1 MQKTSMLINERFFAL
16 MLKHS
21 AFTPTRSGP
30 KKETMSTEQEQWAAQ
45 TREIP
50 AAFRIALLRDDDAI
64 RHRPAA
70 GEWSAVEVVGHMI
83 DTMQIWT
90 SRVERLMVEERPALA
105 RYDQDALVRDHD
117 YLHADPEVL
126 FEHLRQACERF
137 ATLVERIPSSALR
150 REGVHE
156 EVGPITLCQCIE
168 APLESVPGHLEQLH
182 AAQTLV

>member
-1 MQKTSMLINERFFAL
+1 
-16 MLKHS
+16 
-21 AFTPTRSGP
+21 
-30 KKETMSTEQEQWAAQ
+30 MSSEQTQWAAQ
-45 TREIP
+45 LREIP
-50 AAFRIALLRDDDAI
+50 AVFRIALLSNDHAI

-70 GEWSAVEVVGHMI
+70 GAWSAVEVVGHMI
-83 DTMQIWT
+83 DKMHIWT
-90 SRVERLMVEERPALA
+90 GRVERLLAEERPALP
-105 RYDQDALVRDHD
+105 RYDQDALVLEHD

-156 EVGPITLCQCIE
+156 EVGPITLRRCIE
-168 APLESVPGHLEQLH
+168 VPLESAPEHLEQLR